1 MKKSIYRLK
10 GREIPFL
17 LIIFMVISCL
27 ISCKREK
34 ELHNDKTQI
43 KKSQPFVIIDEDTLL
58 VEISDTDKKRQLG
71 LMFRDELD
79 KNSGMLF
86 IFDNERIL
94 SFWMKNTKIP
104 LSIAFINSDK
114 IIVDMQDMQ
123 PLTETAHISRFPA
136 IYALEVNKDWFI
148 NHNIKV
154 GDRVYFHF

>member
-1 MKKSIYRLK
+1 M
-10 GREIPFL
+10 

-123 PLTETAHISRFPA
+123 PLTETEHTSRFPA
-136 IYALEVNKDWFI
+136 IYALEVNKGWFR

>member
-1 MKKSIYRLK
+1 
-10 GREIPFL
+10 
-17 LIIFMVISCL
+17 MVISCL

-123 PLTETAHISRFPA
+123 PLTETEHTSRFPA
-136 IYALEVNKDWFI
+136 IYALEVNKGWFR